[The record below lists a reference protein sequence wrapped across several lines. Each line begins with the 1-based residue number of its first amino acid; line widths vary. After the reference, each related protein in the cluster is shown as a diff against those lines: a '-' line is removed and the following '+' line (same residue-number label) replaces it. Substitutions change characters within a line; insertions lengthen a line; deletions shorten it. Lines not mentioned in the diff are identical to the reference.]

1 MRVTIRRPKLVW
13 GLLLCLVLVNG
24 FMAAPSVGH
33 AGHHADH
40 QAGTHSTG
48 ICAWMCVAGEDIEPS
63 VVPFTSSL
71 QLIERASILSFK
83 PVLSAAALFHF
94 FRGPPGFLLSL
105 S

>member
-1 MRVTIRRPKLVW
+1 MKRSAFVW
-13 GLLLCLVLVNG
+13 TLLFCLVLVNG

-48 ICAWMCVAGEDIEPS
+48 ICAWMCAAGEDIEPS
-63 VVPFTSSL
+63 VVPFASSL

-83 PVLSAAALFHF
+83 PFLSAAALLHF
-94 FRGPPGFLLSL
+94 FRGPPGSLFSL

>member
-1 MRVTIRRPKLVW
+1 MSVTVRRLTLVW

-24 FMAAPSVGH
+24 FMAAPSVRH
-33 AGHHADH
+33 AGHHTDH

-48 ICAWMCVAGEDIEPS
+48 ICAWMCAAGEDVEPS
-63 VVPFTSSL
+63 VSPFASSL
-71 QLIERASILSFK
+71 QLIERARILSFK
-83 PVLSAAALFHF
+83 PVLSAAALLHF

>member
-1 MRVTIRRPKLVW
+1 MKRSAFIW
-13 GLLLCLVLVNG
+13 ALLFCLVLVNG

-48 ICAWMCVAGEDIEPS
+48 ICAWMCAAGDNVES
-63 VVPFTSSL
+63 FVVPFTSSS
-71 QLIERASILSFK
+71 QLVERTIIVSSKTALSPNTFSYF
-83 PVLSAAALFHF
+83 L
-94 FRGPPGFLLSL
+94 RGPPISL